1 MLYIVVKGASRG
13 SSATLKL
20 ASDSLL
26 SILLLGGWGGV
37 KGKQIERAESP
48 QIVPF
53 LLSSPSPHC

>member
-26 SILLLGGWGGV
+26 SILLLRGGGV